1 MRVADI
7 KKKTMGGE
15 GVSRYLFILSY
26 PSQDNAMSNTMGG
39 DGMPDAEVHIWLS
52 LP

>member
-1 MRVADI
+1 
-7 KKKTMGGE
+7 MGRGKGACE
-15 GVSRYLFILSY
+15 SSRYNKQNHGRGG
-26 PSQDNAMSNTMGG
+26 SQDNAMSNTMGG